1 MLPLFFSIENYKHHT
16 STLNSDLYNFT
27 EQVAAETIDGSLKLQ
42 VDIDSDCEA
51 KQTKTSPAEQL
62 ANEFS

>member
-1 MLPLFFSIENYKHHT
+1 MLPLFFSIGNYKHHI
-16 STLNSDLYNFT
+16 STLNSDLLYLLNKI
-27 EQVAAETIDGSLKLQ
+27 AAETIDGSLKLQ

-62 ANEFS
+62 ANGFS